1 MQTRKKKEKKSEPW
15 NYLEFHAYIPGFLK
29 RWTNYRVTTYCLTIA
44 LAENKMQIFK
54 TILQFVTFSKHQA
67 DKIQSSALILFNGLK

>member
-1 MQTRKKKEKKSEPW
+1 
-15 NYLEFHAYIPGFLK
+15 
-29 RWTNYRVTTYCLTIA
+29 
-44 LAENKMQIFK
+44 MQIFK